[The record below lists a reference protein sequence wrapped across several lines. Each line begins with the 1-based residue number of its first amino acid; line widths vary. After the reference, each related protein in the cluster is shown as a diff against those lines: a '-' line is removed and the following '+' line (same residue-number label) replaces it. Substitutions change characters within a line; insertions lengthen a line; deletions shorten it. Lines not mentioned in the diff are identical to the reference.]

1 MAKEKS
7 VIVDPEKIKWQP
19 IKELHELPKGT
30 RGEAWAKLLRRD
42 EETGATV
49 VLAKFEKGFHAP
61 KHTHPSDESGIVLEG
76 KVVDEKG
83 TKIKRGM
90 YFFIPAGVEHGP
102 INAPDGCVLFIHSSD
117 PRV

>member
-7 VIVDPEKIKWQP
+7 VIVDPEKIKWEP

-30 RGEAWAKLLRRD
+30 RGEAGAKLLRRD

-61 KHTHPSDESGIVLEG
+61 RHTHPSDESGIVLEG

-83 TKIKRGM
+83 IDIKMGV

-102 INAPDGCVLFIHSSD
+102 IDAPEGCVLFIHSSG
-117 PRV
+117 PRF